1 MHLYGARRGELR
13 LRASCRL
20 ESANRRGA
28 GDITSDEIKS
38 ARILDGRVTHCEGVH
53 APDQPT
59 KEIPAGPPEA
69 NPRTQLGE
77 HYEVVVDEDARHHD
91 PGIVVCKLDRLS
103 DTLHMLKFV
112 RDIGAKGAGFKSLAE
127 PWCDT
132 TTAADELMLTVFA
145 GVAQFERKRLKERQL
160 EGIVLAKAKG
170 VFKGGKVRFDPA
182 IILQK
187 RTEGMTPI
195 QIARH
200 LGCNPATV
208 FRALRHQPTGPR
220 PMSANGG

>member
-1 MHLYGARRGELR
+1 MTGKLYGYGRVSTEDQKLGAQEDILKAAGCDVVLVEKVSG
-13 LRASCRL
+13 ADI
-20 ESANRRGA
+20 ANRPKLALLMEVIGP
-28 GDITSDEIKS
+28 GDTVI
-38 ARILDGRVTHCEGVH
+38 
-53 APDQPT
+53 
-59 KEIPAGPPEA
+59 
-69 NPRTQLGE
+69 
-77 HYEVVVDEDARHHD
+77 
-91 PGIVVCKLDRLS
+91 VCKLDRLS
-103 DTLHMLKFV
+103 RDTLQMLELV
-112 RDIGAKGAGFKSLAE
+112 RDIGAKGSGFRSLAE

-132 TTAADELMLTVFA
+132 TTAAGELMLTVFA
-145 GVAQFERKRLKERQL
+145 GVAQFERKRLKERQR
-160 EGIVLAKAKG
+160 EGIVFAKTKG

-220 PMSANGG
+220 PMSANGD